1 MEQNTTT
8 KHFDLHVT
16 GLGYLNRV
24 REVKPKK
31 GQPFWACS
39 INALHGD
46 ANEPEYTRF
55 DVIIR
60 GGLALRRVQSLRS
73 AVDAKQKVLIA
84 FKLGDI
90 VPDLFV
96 YETGEKKGQHGVAIK
111 GRLLQINFSSIDGV
125 PVDWVEAGLP
135 DESPA
140 SPATTPRSQAVAA

>member
-1 MEQNTTT
+1 METTQ

-31 GQPFWACS
+31 GNAFWACS
-39 INALHGD
+39 INALRGD

-96 YETGEKKGQHGVAIK
+96 YETGEKQ
-111 GRLLQINFSSIDGV
+111 GRK
-125 PVDWVEAGLP
+125 P
-135 DESPA
+135 PA
-140 SPATTPRSQAVAA
+140 NPS

>member
-31 GQPFWACS
+31 GNAFWACS

-111 GRLLQINFSSIDGV
+111 GRLLQINFSAIDGV

-140 SPATTPRSQAVAA
+140 SPAATPRSQAVAA